1 VTKNYN
7 SNSKDYDDLKNANFS
22 NYGRLVERTGTAE
35 DGKVNHPFFFPGSNP
50 PHINKNMGG
59 KNDVFRALSKMR
71 RGFMRSILF
80 DTSGSK
86 PNETV
91 VGSTR
96 TPNVRLNFQF
106 NPEYIERNVAQSQGA
121 VNPLL
126 QNPANLTQPVPGT
139 ASFNFTM
146 TFNREYEVANR
157 DRDLRFRFR
166 DAPANDL
173 PLSVTDDF
181 TTTSMLGELSDPRY
195 SGVLHDLS
203 IFDKIIG
210 QGISQDVIDTITNF
224 NAKVAEVQNSL
235 INQGN
240 NANQNNQFI
249 QNTQFDEAAFRKTL
263 SEKNFGN
270 SAFINP
276 LPVRIVFGDLFMVEG
291 FVTGSAVAFQKF
303 SHQMIPTICQVNCTV
318 QALYFGF
325 AKRKAFLTDSL
336 ADWYKSV
343 VTPPSTATQQTQNQ
357 ANEYLKDITYV
368 GMLWN
373 HSGHDYGDKA
383 MTDDFYNLDM
393 PVFNSDITKII
404 VPTNTWQGTNPQQL
418 RYEGNLSTAAKFL
431 TLPQWFNAFSQTQG
445 DGLSSS
451 TVVRDVGGGNKRTMI
466 EMLEEK
472 VLEGQI
478 QNFNSNWQTATG
490 LTSNRL
496 LQGYTPLVVGF
507 RIFNP
512 KIDPAGKARNK
523 DFPNEDFTSVFQF
536 ELTRIE
542 IRPLARTQLTLGEIE
557 ILNIPYVDTTH
568 WSSWYRT
575 WRKSHKA
582 FSLKPSSNIFKS
594 PLHRAGIGG
603 FNRAAPDNMTDF
615 VKIYWVRPKYNENVF
630 LQDDVAKG
638 INTKYEISYY
648 FKITV
653 NGVAQDVSPIKQECE
668 NGSIFITN
676 SGVGAASKNTRWTN
690 PNFKVGK

>member
-1 VTKNYN
+1 MTKNYN
-7 SNSKDYDDLKNANFS
+7 PNSKDYDDLKNANFS
-22 NYGRLVERTGTAE
+22 NYGRLVEKTGTAE
-35 DGKVNHPFFFPGSNP
+35 DGKANHPFFFPGSNP

-59 KNDVFRALSKMR
+59 KNDVFRPLSKMR

-80 DTSGSK
+80 DTGGAD
-86 PNETV
+86 TV
-91 VGSTR
+91 VGTKA

-181 TTTSMLGELSDPRY
+181 TTTSMLGELNDPRY

-224 NAKVAEVQNSL
+224 NAKVAAVQNSL
-235 INQGN
+235 TNQGN

-336 ADWYKSV
+336 ADWYKST
-343 VTPPSTATQQTQNQ
+343 VTPSTTATPQIKNQ
-357 ANEYLKDITYV
+357 ANEHLKDIEYV

-373 HSGHDYGDKA
+373 NSGQDYGNKD
-383 MTDDFYNLDM
+383 MLSDFYNLDM
-393 PVFNSDITKII
+393 PVFNSDITKVI

-418 RYEGNLSTAAKFL
+418 RYAGNSNDTLKYL
-431 TLPQWFNAFSQTQG
+431 TLPQWFNAFSQTQP
-445 DGLSSS
+445 DGSSS
-451 TVVRDVGGGNKRTMI
+451 SAVPREVGGGVKKTMI
-466 EMLEEK
+466 TMLQET
-472 VLEGQI
+472 VLGGQI

-490 LTSNRL
+490 LSSNTL
-496 LQGYTPLVVGF
+496 LLGYTPLVVGF
-507 RIFNP
+507 RTLNP
-512 KIDPAGKARNK
+512 KVDPAGKRRKK
-523 DFPNEDFTSVFQF
+523 DFDNEDFGSLFTF
-536 ELTRIE
+536 ELTRITVE
-542 IRPLARTQLTLGEIE
+542 PMSRKQLTLGEIE
-557 ILNIPYVDTTH
+557 ILNIPYVDTGH
-568 WSSWYRT
+568 WSSWYRQ
-575 WRKSHKA
+575 WRKSDKA
-582 FSLKPSSNIFKS
+582 FSIKGTVTGNTFKS
-594 PLHRAGIGG
+594 PLHRSKIGG
-603 FNRAAPDNMTDF
+603 FNNEAPDNKTDF
-615 VKIYWVRPKYNENVF
+615 VKIYWVRPKYTENTF

-638 INTKYEISYY
+638 IDTAYEVSYY
-648 FKITV
+648 FQITV
-653 NGVAQDVSPIKQECE
+653 NNVAYPVTKISNTYKND
-668 NGSIFITN
+668 SIFITN
-676 SGVGAASKNTRWTN
+676 KSVSAASQSTRWTN
-690 PNFKVGK
+690 PGFKVQ